1 MFDLGLSE
9 GNDHLHNRV
18 AFTTNF
24 TMKVCRPKGIL
35 QLIKEV
41 TISKVLVLNLMKLL
55 FRVGFFMIN

>member
-9 GNDHLHNRV
+9 GNDHLHNRI

-24 TMKVCRPKGIL
+24 TMKVCRPKSIL

-41 TISKVLVLNLMKLL
+41 TISKVLVQNLMKLL
-55 FRVGFFMIN
+55 FRVGFLMIN